1 MKYLFLNLLLIIS
14 AISVSAQNDAG
25 KILDKVSSALQSN
38 DVIQADFSFTL
49 ENKDADIYDTY
60 EGSLVMQGEKFRLSL
75 MGMLVLSDGKSMWVY
90 MEEFNEANIMDP
102 SESEFFNP
110 KSIFN
115 IYKEDF
121 NLKYLKKENGL
132 HTIELVPLEENENY
146 SLLIL
151 KTDPVKNQIKEVF
164 YKGLDGNNYII
175 KIKNM
180 LTDIQIDDRFFTFDK
195 SKFPGV
201 EIYDMR

>member
-1 MKYLFLNLLLIIS
+1 M
-14 AISVSAQNDAG
+14 
-25 KILDKVSSALQSN
+25 
-38 DVIQADFSFTL
+38 
-49 ENKDADIYDTY
+49 
-60 EGSLVMQGEKFRLSL
+60 
-75 MGMLVLSDGKSMWVY
+75 
-90 MEEFNEANIMDP
+90 
-102 SESEFFNP
+102 
-110 KSIFN
+110 
-115 IYKEDF
+115 
-121 NLKYLKKENGL
+121 KYLKKENGL